1 MMDNFIKDD
10 TMKITKRQLRR
21 VIKEAVYGGETRGG
35 FGNMTV
41 RDIEG
46 MLPRAI
52 VQKYPGAAS
61 ALQAQALQAG
71 FTTNQLADEIEAIRI
86 SDWEH
91 PSQFFERLGFR
102 W

>member
-1 MMDNFIKDD
+1 
-10 TMKITKRQLRR
+10 MKVTRRQLRR
-21 VIKEAVYGGETRGG
+21 IIRESMYGGQSRGG

-41 RDIEG
+41 RDIES

-52 VQKYPGAAS
+52 VQKYPGAAN
-61 ALQAQALQAG
+61 ALQVQALQAG
-71 FTTNQLADEIEAIRI
+71 YTTNQLADKIEAAQI

-91 PSQFFERLGFR
+91 PSQFFPRLGFR

>member
-1 MMDNFIKDD
+1 
-10 TMKITKRQLRR
+10 MKITKRQLRR
-21 VIKEAVYGGETRGG
+21 VIRESMYGGQARGG
-35 FGNMTV
+35 FGSMTV

-52 VQKYPGAAS
+52 VQKYPGVAS
-61 ALQAQALQAG
+61 ALQVQALQAG
-71 FTTNQLADEIEAIRI
+71 FTTNQLADEIETIRI

>member
-1 MMDNFIKDD
+1 
-10 TMKITKRQLRR
+10 MKITRRQLRR
-21 VIKEAVYGGETRGG
+21 IIRESMYGGQARGG
-35 FGNMTV
+35 FGSMTV

-46 MLPRAI
+46 MLPPAI

-61 ALQAQALQAG
+61 DLQSQALQAG
-71 FTTNQLADEIEAIRI
+71 FTANELADKIEGAQI

-91 PSQFFERLGFR
+91 PSQFFPRLGFR